1 MTNFERIT
9 ADVDIL
15 ADTIKKFCDD
25 EDYVYKL
32 IDMERYACST
42 CDKQQ
47 QCEDRDTVFIKCQI
61 KKNILKSWLETE
73 VGEKV
78 VPNMEWYEYMHI

>member
-1 MTNFERIT
+1 
-9 ADVDIL
+9 
-15 ADTIKKFCDD
+15 
-25 EDYVYKL
+25 
-32 IDMERYACST
+32 MERYACST

-47 QCEDRDTVFIKCQI
+47 QCEDRDTVCINCKI

-73 VGEKV
+73 VGEEV